1 VHLALVHG
9 ERKPV
14 KDFTLLDSDL
24 QVLDFE

>member
-14 KDFTLLDSDL
+14 ENLTLLDTNL
-24 QVLDFE
+24 QVFDFK